1 MWVQKLPNGKYKYNE
16 RFKIDGITG
25 TVSVTLKGRSNRDK
39 KMATDELARRIAI
52 KVENKKKRS
61 TKTYTL
67 KHVAELYLAE
77 YQETKK
83 ASSFNV
89 TKGKVRI
96 LVDALGDVD
105 INAITLPD
113 CREALK
119 RITVGKSRSTQV
131 EYSSRLKSIFKFAFD
146 NEYMESDRMFR
157 KIQVKSEEPKTD
169 ITDKY
174 FEPTEL
180 DSVLTAIRN
189 IKRPNAETFADA
201 LEFCS
206 LVGLRFGELAA
217 IRMKNIDLND
227 QSILITETYSHNLG
241 MFLPPKGNK
250 ERTAFMNN
258 KAMKIAKKHAKTN
271 AESLLFGN
279 GTQPLKISTANRY
292 LRMTRET
299 INKLTTTHFFRHT
312 FVTNAV
318 QKGVP
323 IMDIARQIGHTD
335 DKMIKQVYAHFNQK
349 MREQMKNNI
358 LNL

>member
-52 KVENKKKRS
+52 KVENKKKRP

-105 INAITLPD
+105 IDAITLPD

-119 RITVGKSRSTQV
+119 RITFGKSRSTQV

-206 LVGLRFGELAA
+206 LVGLRF
-217 IRMKNIDLND
+217 R
-227 QSILITETYSHNLG
+227 
-241 MFLPPKGNK
+241 
-250 ERTAFMNN
+250 
-258 KAMKIAKKHAKTN
+258 
-271 AESLLFGN
+271 
-279 GTQPLKISTANRY
+279 
-292 LRMTRET
+292 
-299 INKLTTTHFFRHT
+299 
-312 FVTNAV
+312 
-318 QKGVP
+318 
-323 IMDIARQIGHTD
+323 
-335 DKMIKQVYAHFNQK
+335 
-349 MREQMKNNI
+349 
-358 LNL
+358 